1 MSNSAKKL
9 EKLVRI
15 AQLYYQEEKTQSEI
29 AKIYGVSRPL
39 VSRMLREAKEL
50 GIVEIRIRPPRERDS
65 QVLSRAKAA
74 FGIQGGA
81 LVGDS
86 ANDNMVNRELAEA
99 AIHYLC
105 ELEGAH
111 FGIGWGTVIGEF
123 ITALEEKSPRQ
134 STLKTVCPLVG
145 NSGICNRNYH
155 PNENVR
161 IFAQQTFAEPYYLHT
176 PAFAESQQDMEL
188 IHQMEHYKAVYH
200 QWEQLDVALVN
211 IGNYPSV
218 PDFAAA
224 ARYGEMLSTRRPA
237 GRLLAYFYDDEGKIL
252 RSDTD
257 YAIQIPT
264 GVLARCPNVIGICSA
279 NVTPRTLLGA
289 LRTGLIT
296 HLIAREWLVQEA
308 LERCGGPI

>member
-1 MSNSAKKL
+1 MNNSEKKM

-15 AQLYYQEEKTQSEI
+15 AQLYYQEDKTQNEI

-50 GIVEIRIRPPRERDS
+50 GIVEIRIRPLRERES
-65 QVLSRAKAA
+65 QTLQRAKAA
-74 FGIQGGA
+74 FRLKGGV
-81 LVGDS
+81 LVEDA
-86 ANDNMVNRELAEA
+86 ANDNLVNRALADA
-99 AIHYLC
+99 AIRYLST
-105 ELEGAH
+105 LDGTH

-123 ITALEEKSPRQ
+123 ITALEEKAPRQ
-134 STLKTVCPLVG
+134 TSLQTVCPLVG
-145 NSGICNRNYH
+145 NSGISNRNYH

-161 IFAQQTFAEPYYLHT
+161 IFAQQTFATPYYLHT

-188 IHQMEHYKAVYH
+188 IHQMEHYRAVYH

-224 ARYGEMLSTRRPA
+224 ARYGEMLALRRPA
-237 GRLLAYFYDDEGKIL
+237 GRLLAYFYDDAGRFL

-264 GVLARCPNVIGICSA
+264 HVLANCSNVIGICSA

-296 HLIAREWLVQEA
+296 HLIAREWLVKEA
-308 LERCGGPI
+308 LERQTID